1 MTIADLS
8 IKRPIM
14 MSMFLIVFALFGSMA
29 YFGMPLD
36 LFPVVNIPYITVK
49 TTYAGAGPKEI
60 ETQITKKIEDAVS
73 SVSEIDQ
80 MISYSMEGVSLVM
93 IKFEL
98 AKDPDIANQEVKD
111 KVDAIVNNLP
121 DDADIPIVQ
130 KYNVN
135 EKPILEVVLSGPLTQ
150 TELYELADK
159 RLKDRFAQIPG
170 VAQVN
175 LSGGQE
181 REVQVIL
188 DDRTVFQNT
197 IDLNTLSQ
205 ILSAQNI
212 DIPAGNFK
220 RGNQEYTVRLSG
232 EFEDPKE
239 IADLEV
245 PTSFGMKRIKDI
257 AEVKDTGEEVRQR
270 VSYFNNIEKAG
281 SPDAVLLS
289 LVKNSEGNS
298 VEIAKDVKKVLP
310 EMQASL
316 PAGTQLEIVT
326 DKSVFVESSVEDT
339 LVNILLGIV
348 LTSIVLL
355 FFLHDLR
362 STTIVAISMPMSIL
376 SAFMI
381 MQASGFSLNMMSLMG
396 LSTAVG
402 VLVTNSVVV
411 LENIFRHKE
420 MGNGRVEAASKG
432 TNEVVVAV
440 VASALTNI
448 AVFLPIAQMTSI
460 VGQFFREFA
469 LTVTYATIFSLIISF
484 TLTPMLASLLLPE
497 EDKKKHPIGEALEKM
512 FHFWETLYKRSL
524 EAILQSK
531 WRAVGVIA
539 TAIILFIL
547 SLPLAGKIG
556 FEFVPLTDEG
566 DIDIE
571 LELPEG
577 TNLEKTAELLSSV
590 EARLREIPEV
600 KHLLMNL
607 GRINDYNVG
616 TNLVLIKLKLVSV
629 HERSESSE
637 AFTSKIIQMLSDFP
651 DIRLRV
657 RAVSSIGGS
666 EQAPILFYLMG
677 QDNDL
682 VNKYK
687 DEILA
692 KISDVPGLV
701 NLNSSSRSGKP
712 EINLTPDRK
721 KLSDAGLTIYD
732 LAMNVRGAVNGLVS
746 TQYKEQGEEY
756 DIRLMLDDAAVDS
769 PEKIANIT
777 LSTSMGSLRLS
788 QLCDIEF
795 KEGYSKIMHKDKFKA
810 VEFSA
815 SSAPGV
821 PMGNV
826 VSEINAKIAEIDLPS
841 GYKITWGGDA
851 EMMQD
856 TAVDMLRTFII
867 AIILTYMLLAAIL
880 ESFTQPLII
889 LGTVPLA
896 MIGVFGS
903 MYITGKSMNII
914 SMLSIVMLLGIVV
927 NNAILMLSYTNE
939 LREKGMS
946 IYDALIEACPTKLK
960 PILMSTIAII
970 LGMLPMAMGFGDAGR
985 EIRQPMGIVA
995 IGGLVVSTFL
1005 TLFVIPA
1012 IYDLTS
1018 REKKAQS

>member
-1 MTIADLS
+1 MSLADLS

-14 MSMFLIVFALFGSMA
+14 MSMFLIVFALFGTMS

-36 LFPVVNIPYITVK
+36 LFPVVDIPYITVQ
-49 TTYAGAGPKEI
+49 TTYSGAGPKEI
-60 ETQITKKIEDAVS
+60 ETQITKKIEDEVS

-80 MISYSMEGVSLVM
+80 MISYSMEGISIIM
-93 IKFEL
+93 IQFEL
-98 AKDPDIANQEVKD
+98 GKDADVANQEVKD

-121 DDADIPIVQ
+121 DDADIPLVQ
-130 KYNVN
+130 KLNVN
-135 EKPILEVVLSGPLTQ
+135 EDPILEVVLSGDLTK

-170 VAQVN
+170 VARVT
-175 LSGGQE
+175 LTGGQE
-181 REVQVIL
+181 REIQVVL

-197 IDLNTLSQ
+197 IDINQLSQ

-212 DIPAGNFK
+212 DMPAGNFK
-220 RGNQEYTVRLSG
+220 KDGQEYTVRLNG
-232 EFEDPKE
+232 EFEGMQQIE
-239 IADLEV
+239 RLEV
-245 PTSFGMKRIKDI
+245 PTRYGLKRMKDI
-257 AEVKDTGEEVRQR
+257 AKVKDTGEEVRQR
-270 VSYFNNIEKAG
+270 VSYFNNREKTG

-298 VEIAKDVKKVLP
+298 VEIANQVKKLLP
-310 EMQASL
+310 ELEAGL
-316 PAGTQLEIVT
+316 PNGAKLEVVT
-326 DKSVFVESSVEDT
+326 DMAIFVESSVSDT
-339 LVNILLGIV
+339 LVNIILGII

-376 SAFMI
+376 SAFML
-381 MQASGFSLNMMSLMG
+381 MQVSKFSLNMMSLMG

-420 MGNGRVEAASKG
+420 MGSGRVEAASKG

-469 LTVTYATIFSLIISF
+469 LTVTYATIFSLLISF

-497 EDKKKHPIGEALEKM
+497 SDKGKHPIGESLEKM
-512 FHFWETLYKRSL
+512 FHFWESLYRRSL
-524 EAILQSK
+524 EVILHSK
-531 WRAVGVIA
+531 WRAAGVIVL
-539 TAIILFIL
+539 AIVLFIA

-556 FEFVPLTDEG
+556 FDFVPLTDEG
-566 DIDIE
+566 DIEIE
-571 LELPEG
+571 IELPEG
-577 TNLEKTAELLSSV
+577 ANLDRTADLLESV
-590 EARLREIPEV
+590 EARLKAIPEV
-600 KHLLMNL
+600 KHILMSM
-607 GRINDYNVG
+607 GRINDFNIG
-616 TNLVLIKLKLVSV
+616 TNMVLIKVKLVSV
-629 HERSESSE
+629 EQRGHSSE
-637 AFTSKIIQMLSDFP
+637 VFASQIIKQLSDFP

-657 RAVSSIGGS
+657 RAVSSISGGD
-666 EQAPILFYLMG
+666 QAPILFYLMG
-677 QDNDL
+677 QDNDT

-701 NLNSSSRSGKP
+701 NLNTSSRTGKP
-712 EINLTPDRK
+712 EINLTPDRR
-721 KLSDAGLTIYD
+721 KLSEAGLTIYD
-732 LAMNVRGAVNGLVS
+732 LAMNVRGAINGLVS
-746 TQYKEQGEEY
+746 TQYKDQGEEY
-756 DIRLMLDDAAVDS
+756 DLLLMLDDAAVDS
-769 PEKIANIT
+769 PEKIENIT
-777 LSTSMGSLRLS
+777 ISTKMGSFRLS
-788 QLCDIEF
+788 QLCDVYF
-795 KEGYSKIMHKDKFKA
+795 TDGYSKIMHKDKFKA

-826 VSEINAKIAEIDLPS
+826 VNGINEKIATIDLPS
-841 GYKITWGGDA
+841 GYKVTWGGDA

-856 TAVDMLRTFII
+856 AATDMLRTFII

-880 ESFTQPLII
+880 ESFSQPLMI

-896 MIGVFGS
+896 MIGVFGG
-903 MYITGKSMNII
+903 MFITGKSMNII

-946 IYDALIEACPTKLK
+946 IRDALTEACPTKLK

-970 LGMLPMAMGFGDAGR
+970 LGMLPMAMGLGDAGR
-985 EIRQPMGIVA
+985 EIREPMGIVA

-1018 REKKAQS
+1018 REKKAHS